1 LGYSATRDKAGPTL
15 DLSLSAG

>member
-15 DLSLSAG
+15 DLSLSAA

>member
-1 LGYSATRDKAGPTL
+1 LSYSATRDKAGPTL